1 MQKLNRKDL
10 VEIVSEEAH
19 LSKKDARAAIDL
31 IFDNIEQTL
40 LEGQEVNITNF
51 GVFTPK
57 KRQQRDGTDP
67 KTHKRITIKDTTS
80 VVFRPC
86 KYLKGKLND

>member
-19 LSKKDARAAIDL
+19 LSKKDARAAIDI
-31 IFDNIEQTL
+31 IFDHIERAI
-40 LEGQEVNITNF
+40 LEGKEVNITNF
-51 GVFTPK
+51 GVFSPK
-57 KRQQRDGTDP
+57 KQQRDGTDP
-67 KTHKRITIKDTTS
+67 KTHKRITIQETNS

-86 KYLKGKLND
+86 KYLKIKLND

>member
-1 MQKLNRKDL
+1 MSKLNRKDL

-19 LSKKDARAAIDL
+19 LSKKDARKAIDL
-31 IFDNIEQTL
+31 VFDNIEKAL

-67 KTHKRITIKDTTS
+67 KTHERITIKETHS
-80 VVFRPC
+80 VIFRPC
-86 KYLKGKLND
+86 KYLKAKLN

>member
-31 IFDNIEQTL
+31 VFDNIEQAL
-40 LEGQEVNITNF
+40 LDGQEVNITNF

-57 KRQQRDGTDP
+57 TRQQRDGTDP
-67 KTHKRITIKDTTS
+67 KTHQRITIKETNS

-86 KYLKGKLND
+86 KYLKGKLNK

>member
-1 MQKLNRKDL
+1 MTKLNRKDL

-19 LSKKDARAAIDL
+19 LSKKDARIAID
-31 IFDNIEQTL
+31 IVFNNIEAAL
-40 LEGQEVNITNF
+40 LQGQDVNITNF
-51 GVFTPK
+51 GVFTPI

-67 KTHKRITIKDTTS
+67 KTHKRIVIKETNTVS
-80 VVFRPC
+80 FKPC

>member
-19 LSKKDARAAIDL
+19 LSKKDARNAIDL
-31 IFDNIEQTL
+31 VFDNIEQAL
-40 LEGQEVNITNF
+40 LEGQEVNITHF

-67 KTHKRITIKDTTS
+67 KTHQRITIQETNS

-86 KYLKGKLND
+86 KYLKGKLNR